1 MGSQTSEDVEI
12 QIPARDPS
20 VDNILRGLSFGEQVS
35 STRGITLNAAFRL
48 PETLVPTRQV
58 VSRNGETNPLY
69 EELQQSRSSNEQLP
83 RTYAMCQATA
93 TSTSG
98 ASDRYPRPRQP
109 APPDSDVRYPIQ
121 ETSQQSQEHGQH
133 PPNIA
138 AEHVC
143 TCPQCQPTSHFQYG
157 QP

>member
-35 STRGITLNAAFRL
+35 STPITLNAAFRL

-58 VSRNGETNPLY
+58 GSRNGETNPLY

-93 TSTSG
+93 TGTSG
-98 ASDRYPRPRQP
+98 ASDREPRPRQP

-121 ETSQQSQEHGQH
+121 ETSQH
-133 PPNIA
+133 PPSIA
-138 AEHVC
+138 TEHVC

>member
-20 VDNILRGLSFGEQVS
+20 VDNILRDLSFGEQVS
-35 STRGITLNAAFRL
+35 STRGITLNTAFRL

-58 VSRNGETNPLY
+58 GSQNGETNPLY
-69 EELQQSRSSNEQLP
+69 EEIQRSHSSNEQLP
-83 RTYAMCQATA
+83 CTYAMCQDTA
-93 TSTSG
+93 TGTSG
-98 ASDRYPRPRQP
+98 ASDRYPRPSQA
-109 APPDSDVRYPIQ
+109 APRDSDVRYPIQ

-133 PPNIA
+133 PASIA
-138 AEHVC
+138 TEHVC
-143 TCPQCQPTSHFQYG
+143 TCLQCQPTSHFQYG